1 MARNG
6 VPEESY
12 TRPVRRILIGLLAL
26 VLFGIFLLW
35 RVDSPRVERFR
46 AAVVDAVVPRFDWL
60 MAPVTGLGRIAENL
74 ESYTR
79 IYEQNRELRRELQQM
94 KAWREAALQ
103 LERKNARLLELNSV
117 RLDPQLT
124 HVTGVVM
131 ADSGSPFRRS
141 VLINVGLRDGLQ
153 DGWAVMDGLGVVGR
167 IAGMGTGTARVL
179 LLTDPSSRVPVL
191 VQPSGQRA
199 VLSGDNGAFPRLEF
213 LETPENLR
221 AGDRIVTS
229 GDGELFPGGLLVG
242 QVAVGRDGSFRA
254 SLSAD
259 FGRLE
264 FLRVLRAQPTEPISD
279 SGALVGKGAS
289 AGRASPAEAAARD

>member
-26 VLFGIFLLW
+26 ALFGIFLLW

-46 AAVVDAVVPRFDWL
+46 AAVVDAVVPRFDWV
-60 MAPVTGLGRIAENL
+60 MAPATGFGRIVENL

-141 VLINVGLRDGLQ
+141 ILINVGRRDGLQ

-167 IAGMGTGTARVL
+167 IAGMGNSTARVL

-213 LETPENLR
+213 VDTPENLR

-229 GDGELFPGGLLVG
+229 GDGKLFPGGLLVG
-242 QVAVGRDGSFRA
+242 QVAVGRDGSLRA
-254 SLSAD
+254 ALSAD

-264 FLRVLRAQPTEPISD
+264 FLRVLRAQPTEPIAD
-279 SGALVGKGAS
+279 SGALVGTGAPPP
-289 AGRASPAEAAARD
+289 AEAEAAARD